1 MTFLG
6 FILSLFLPLSFSL
19 SFSFSPPVPFLF
31 SSLSFSVPFSLDDL
45 CDSAHHYA
53 VLKNYLTPHRRNCAM
68 CDLKGSSMIT
78 RSASVSSVFLSIMD
92 LFRRA
97 LLCAKFVAFRN
108 SRPVCDFLP
117 RPLVLPRFSLP
128 FPYCLALHTQ
138 PAATTRS
145 GVQRD
150 SIFTEFSYMDP
161 FRLVRSHFIP
171 LTSSRRNFPVIVAR
185 HAHNV
190 DPRYHTFLFHSGQ
203 YVPFPAALCSTR
215 DSCHDRSRRIHSGNS
230 FETFFIYLQPLFTI
244 LSNSRVDV

>member
-31 SSLSFSVPFSLDDL
+31 SSLSPSVPFSLDDL
-45 CDSAHHYA
+45 CDSAPLCGFEKLFNATSSKLCNVRSERKLDDYA
-53 VLKNYLTPHRRNCAM
+53 KRVRFFCLPLDN
-68 CDLKGSSMIT
+68 GSFSP
-78 RSASVSSVFLSIMD
+78 R
-92 LFRRA
+92 LF
-97 LLCAKFVAFRN
+97 CAKFVAFRN

-117 RPLVLPRFSLP
+117 RALVLPRFSLP

-171 LTSSRRNFPVIVAR
+171 LTSSRRNFPVIVVR

-190 DPRYHTFLFHSGQ
+190 YPRYHTFLFHSGQ
-203 YVPFPAALCSTR
+203 YVPLPAALCSTR